1 VLITTVIA
9 RNYLP
14 QARVL
19 ARSFAAHHP
28 QGRVVV
34 LVLDAPGDGMRDDE
48 PFEVIAPE
56 ALFAEADQRELRRL
70 ATIYNVMELATALKP
85 FLLRHLLTVAG
96 APSATYLDPDIE
108 VFAPL
113 DDIAQAAEHHGIVL
127 TPHRL
132 TPVPADGGQPDEQVF
147 SQSGAYNLGFVAV
160 SAAALPFLDWW
171 ADRCRRDCI
180 HAVPEGLFVDQRW
193 VDVGAAYF
201 APHLL
206 RDPGCNAAYWNL
218 DERSLIRVAGGHAV
232 GGSPLRFLHYSG
244 YDPDEPHL
252 LTCYHA
258 GRPRVLLS
266 EHPALRALCDDYGA
280 RLRDD
285 GWDECRKLDYGRAFA
300 ANGMVLDG
308 LMRRVFRQEL
318 LRRERT
324 LEHDVGS
331 VDDLPDPYDPE
342 EVDAFVEL
350 LRTPFPGSAAPRI
363 PRYLHALHHSRP
375 DVQAAC
381 PDLVGL
387 AGNHYLAWIREV
399 GQRDLGLAPEVIPAP
414 HEIEGAAEPPG
425 PTSPGVRLVGY
436 LQAELGMGELGR
448 AMDAALRAAGEPVV
462 TVTETVTWSR
472 QRHRHGDPVRPSD
485 GDVVDASEGGAVID
499 GAVGAVNGRGDVAD
513 VGDEGGAGDVSGL
526 GKVGG
531 VGDVN
536 LVCVNADRL
545 PVVIDRLGGAF
556 TRGRHTIGVW
566 AWEVEQFPGVLHGSA
581 RLVDEVW
588 TCSAHARRAIAAAVD
603 VPVHTV
609 PPPVLE
615 SAPSRRS
622 RQDLGLPDGFVFL
635 FCFDFFSVSERK
647 NPAGLVEAFR
657 RAFAPGEGPQ
667 LVIKAING
675 RAALP
680 DLERLRMVIG
690 DRPDVHIVDRYYD
703 APDQRALIGAC
714 DAYVSLHRAEGF
726 GYTMAEA
733 MLAGR
738 PVIATGYSGNL
749 EFMDERNSFLVGHDL
764 VAIPPGCDPY
774 PAGSVWAEPDLDE
787 AAQLMRRVHDDPV
800 GAAAVAARGR
810 QDIRRFHSPEARAP
824 LVAARLAAARAA
836 RADAAVADA
845 LASTAPAARVRR
857 VVVRAAGRVRSR
869 L

>member
-28 QGRVVV
+28 EGRVVV
-34 LVLDAPGDGMRDDE
+34 LVLDGPGDGMRDDE

-85 FLLRHLLTVAG
+85 FLLRHLVTVAG

-113 DDIAQAAEHHGIVL
+113 DDISRAAEHHGIVL

-132 TPVPADGGQPDEQVF
+132 TPVPADGSQPDEQVF

-193 VDVGAAYF
+193 VDVGASYF

-218 DERSLIRVAGGHAV
+218 DERPLTRVAGGHTV

-266 EHPALRALCDDYGA
+266 EQPALRALCDDYGA
-280 RLRDD
+280 RLHAD

-324 LEHDVGS
+324 LEHDIGS
-331 VDDLPDPYDPE
+331 VDDLPDPYDPG
-342 EVDAFVEL
+342 EVDAFVDL

-375 DVQAAC
+375 DIQAAC

-399 GQRDLGLAPEVIPAP
+399 GQRDLGLAPEVIPAA
-414 HEIEGAAEPPG
+414 HEIEGATELLGPP
-425 PTSPGVRLVGY
+425 SPGVRLVGY

-462 TVTETVTWSR
+462 TVTETVTSSR
-472 QRHRHGDPVRPSD
+472 QRHRHGAPVPP
-485 GDVVDASEGGAVID
+485 AGGGRAVGED
-499 GAVGAVNGRGDVAD
+499 GAATQDPGT
-513 VGDEGGAGDVSGL
+513 
-526 GKVGG
+526 
-531 VGDVN
+531 GDVN

-545 PVVIDRLGGAF
+545 PVVVDRLGGAF
-556 TRGRHTIGVW
+556 IRGRHTIGVW

-675 RAALP
+675 GAALP
-680 DLERLRMVIG
+680 DLERLRTVIG

-749 EFMDERNSFLVGHDL
+749 EFMDERNSFLVGHDM

-774 PAGSVWAEPDLDE
+774 PAGSVWAEPDLDD
-787 AAQLMRRVHDDPV
+787 AAQLMRRVHDDPA

-810 QDIRRFHSPEARAP
+810 HDIRRFHSPEARAP
-824 LVAARLAAARAA
+824 LVSARLAAARAA
-836 RADAAVADA
+836 RADAAVAQA
-845 LASTAPAARVRR
+845 LALTAPAARVRR